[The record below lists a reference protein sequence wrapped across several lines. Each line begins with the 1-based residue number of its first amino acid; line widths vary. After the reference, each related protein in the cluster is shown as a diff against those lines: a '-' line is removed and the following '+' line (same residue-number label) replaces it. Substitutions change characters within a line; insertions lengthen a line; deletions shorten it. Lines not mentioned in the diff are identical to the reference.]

1 VGCSTRALRRRAY
14 DRVND
19 PASRVTV
26 DDAMSERS

>member
-1 VGCSTRALRRRAY
+1 MQHAGAAAGVLY

-26 DDAMSERS
+26 DDAMSKRS

>member
-1 VGCSTRALRRRAY
+1 MHHAGAAAGVAY
-14 DRVND
+14 D